1 MRLPQATTKKELKF
15 TRVGQWN
22 ETITTFE
29 WTTGWFMDLVS
40 KSAHGI
46 SAEII
51 IKIRNYLKKIPR
63 KNFSLHTLSFVWCI
77 LDTLF
82 LTLSLPRN
90 IVLFP
95 HGIWRIFL
103 NKWNFFDNYYMHEM
117 ANAVCAPSLYCVYPD
132 SCLRVVFCISPEKL
146 SFLMI
151 SLGNF
156 TFIHSCVNLSR
167 CLCETI
173 ICDIRAIISS

>member
-51 IKIRNYLKKIPR
+51 Y
-63 KNFSLHTLSFVWCI
+63 
-77 LDTLF
+77 
-82 LTLSLPRN
+82 
-90 IVLFP
+90 
-95 HGIWRIFL
+95 
-103 NKWNFFDNYYMHEM
+103 
-117 ANAVCAPSLYCVYPD
+117 
-132 SCLRVVFCISPEKL
+132 
-146 SFLMI
+146 
-151 SLGNF
+151 
-156 TFIHSCVNLSR
+156 
-167 CLCETI
+167 
-173 ICDIRAIISS
+173 